1 MFRARKQPGKRPTA
15 DSGNGFR
22 AKKLR
27 TDQQVPTIEDGQRPV
42 DGPVP
47 DEGAAVGAGDRDGAE
62 DATANM
68 SKYARRI
75 VRGQTGNVLLDC
87 EIPRYGTP
95 VERKRCRKAGDFV
108 IGYELGTSPGVPQTQ
123 YLARRQ
129 GTNEFYLL
137 KILSFDPETEIVD
150 KETLQ
155 GKVLLHNEFTLLSM
169 LDDLEGVIHQH
180 GFFSDYAFEER
191 QIERDDG
198 TMASIYTGRI
208 RRRLILVLDCVH
220 AHEFCDESGAYIS
233 LQRHISVAR
242 LSERDALELFYEVV
256 KVVEQLH
263 ARNII
268 HRDLKLNNIVL
279 DRRTGRIVLTN
290 FFLGKHLINEQ
301 ECLFDQRGSPAYI
314 SPDVLGGK
322 PYRGKPSDMWAL
334 GVILYTIV
342 YGKFPFLDTTP
353 SALFRKI
360 READYSIPS
369 GFNTTHET
377 KSLIKRMLTLSPDE
391 RLTAT
396 EVRIELEQSL
406 RKFRRPRTNCD
417 QLVPEVAAEVALSAA
432 PQIAPTLPTTAAEQ
446 QQQQQQLVIDQS
458 IPASKEP
465 FGSFSSPP
473 EPMDVDRPTA
483 VEGEKDA
490 SSKPPTPRF
499 ELSTEQFSR
508 TLEANV
514 RDGETSSSA
523 KHTKPDRTYKVKTT
537 TYRFIPPTGGEGSS
551 SSASS
556 PIHVTSR
563 ESQTRP
569 ATGSL
574 SGVTGGRRSHTP
586 AATITI
592 PAAGDGQ
599 SLASA
604 GSRNWSRFNFNL
616 NLQYTASSYNS
627 AARAVAAAIAAVHS
641 VGSSNAANRAR
652 MERIRTEPGTA
663 NNGSSAAANGS
674 TNPSLP
680 RLVSVS
686 QTVRMVRSGEGTQP
700 PQQQQSSS
708 SPPLIINGPA
718 VHGDVP
724 MGGPEQQRPPGNG
737 TTRRPP
743 LGTLTPAAQR
753 LYAIMNYI
761 SQNNRPPGGTN
772 PRPPVASV
780 APENDPTVAIV
791 GAGGVAIG
799 LDFNGIITA
808 DMADKIVAY
817 LIIHLRT
824 VDWVASVFRSPD
836 GGGSIDPEQRVNNLL
851 ELLRQLGVRME
862 ACNGQIVIRA
872 EQTRDRQQFL
882 SLLLRI
888 AGYNDKYF
896 HQRA

>member
-1 MFRARKQPGKRPTA
+1 MFRARTQLGKRQTA

-22 AKKLR
+22 PKKFR
-27 TDQQVPTIEDGQRPV
+27 TDQQVPTIDEGQTGATDGT
-42 DGPVP
+42 VP
-47 DEGAAVGAGDRDGAE
+47 DGGAVASGDREGE

-75 VRGQTGNVLLDC
+75 VRGQTGNVVLDC

-123 YLARRQ
+123 YLARKQ
-129 GTNEFYLL
+129 DSNEFYLL

-169 LDDLEGVIHQH
+169 LDDLDGVIHQH

-198 TMASIYTGRI
+198 TVHSIYTGRI

-220 AHEFCDESGAYIS
+220 AHEFCDESSAFIS
-233 LQRHISVAR
+233 LQRHISLAR

-360 READYSIPS
+360 READYTIPS

-377 KSLIKRMLTLSPDE
+377 KSLIKRMLTLNPDE
-391 RLTAT
+391 RLTAS
-396 EVRIELEQSL
+396 EVRIELEKNL
-406 RKFRRPRTNCD
+406 RKFRRPRMNCD
-417 QLVPEVAAEVALSAA
+417 QLVPELVDVVPPPVALSSSPDKPVAHG
-432 PQIAPTLPTTAAEQ
+432 
-446 QQQQQQLVIDQS
+446 DQS
-458 IPASKEP
+458 IPTGKESVA
-465 FGSFSSPP
+465 GSSTV
-473 EPMDVDRPTA
+473 EPMTVDTCVNDSVKKNANPFP
-483 VEGEKDA
+483 KFD
-490 SSKPPTPRF
+490 
-499 ELSTEQFSR
+499 LSTEPFSR
-508 TLEANV
+508 ILEANV
-514 RDGETSSSA
+514 NQCRVDETS
-523 KHTKPDRTYKVKTT
+523 KPKGERTYKQEIGEVVA
-537 TYRFIPPTGGEGSS
+537 GGL
-551 SSASS
+551 
-556 PIHVTSR
+556 
-563 ESQTRP
+563 
-569 ATGSL
+569 L
-574 SGVTGGRRSHTP
+574 SGVSANSAPPEHQSTVGGRRSN
-586 AATITI
+586 
-592 PAAGDGQ
+592 
-599 SLASA
+599 ASA
-604 GSRNWSRFNFNL
+604 TSATASGTGEQSTSSNAGRNWSRFNFNL

-627 AARAVAAAIAAVHS
+627 AARAVAAAIAAVHN
-641 VGSSNAANRAR
+641 VGTSSAINRAR
-652 MERIRTEPGTA
+652 MERNRNDPSG
-663 NNGSSAAANGS
+663 NSNGFNAANDR
-674 TNPSLP
+674 PSLP

-686 QTVRMVRSGEGTQP
+686 QTVRTVRSAGGLQHH
-700 PQQQQSSS
+700 QQLS
-708 SPPLIINGPA
+708 SPPPLLIAGPDTNGPEPFA
-718 VHGDVP
+718 LDQTVN
-724 MGGPEQQRPPGNG
+724 RPS
-737 TTRRPP
+737 

-753 LYAIMNYI
+753 LYSIMNYI
-761 SQNNRPPGGTN
+761 SVNNRGPAGGNNQPTT
-772 PRPPVASV
+772 PTAVPPVPAIAETDS
-780 APENDPTVAIV
+780 APA
-791 GAGGVAIG
+791 G
-799 LDFNGIITA
+799 LDFNGIITP

-817 LIIHLRT
+817 LIVNLRSL
-824 VDWVASVFRSPD
+824 DWVANVFRSID
-836 GGGSIDPEQRVNNLL
+836 GGVNDPELRVNNLL

-862 ACNGQIVIRA
+862 ACNGQIVIRT
-872 EQTRDRQQFL
+872 EQTRDRMQFL

-896 HQRA
+896 HQRSS

>member
-1 MFRARKQPGKRPTA
+1 MFRARKQLGKRQTA

-22 AKKLR
+22 PKKFR
-27 TDQQVPTIEDGQRPV
+27 TDQQVPTIDEGQRGAT
-42 DGPVP
+42 DGTVP
-47 DEGAAVGAGDRDGAE
+47 DGGAVASGEREGE

-75 VRGQTGNVLLDC
+75 VRGQTGNVVLDC

-123 YLARRQ
+123 YLARKQ
-129 GTNEFYLL
+129 DSNEFYLL

-169 LDDLEGVIHQH
+169 LDDLDGVIHQH

-191 QIERDDG
+191 QVERDDG
-198 TMASIYTGRI
+198 TVQSIYTGRI

-220 AHEFCDESGAYIS
+220 AHEFCDESSAFIS

-360 READYSIPS
+360 READYTIPS

-377 KSLIKRMLTLSPDE
+377 KSLIKRMLTLNPDE
-391 RLTAT
+391 RLTAC
-396 EVRIELEQSL
+396 EVRIELETNL
-406 RKFRRPRTNCD
+406 RKFRRPRMNCD
-417 QLVPEVAAEVALSAA
+417 QLVPEIVDVVPSLAALSFSSDKPAA
-432 PQIAPTLPTTAAEQ
+432 QG
-446 QQQQQQLVIDQS
+446 DQS
-458 IPASKEP
+458 IPTGKEP
-465 FGSFSSPP
+465 VAGSSTVAPTKVDTYVNGSVKKNANPSPKFDLSA
-473 EPMDVDRPTA
+473 EP
-483 VEGEKDA
+483 
-490 SSKPPTPRF
+490 
-499 ELSTEQFSR
+499 FSR
-508 TLEANV
+508 ILEANV
-514 RDGETSSSA
+514 NQCRAGETS
-523 KHTKPDRTYKVKTT
+523 KPKGERTFKVKTT
-537 TYRFIPPTGGEGSS
+537 TYRFTPTSMTNQLYRQHDIGEVVAEGLLSGGSPN
-551 SSASS
+551 SASS
-556 PIHVTSR
+556 EQQPTV
-563 ESQTRP
+563 
-569 ATGSL
+569 
-574 SGVTGGRRSHTP
+574 GGRRSNASTTS
-586 AATITI
+586 ATASGTGEQSTSSN
-592 PAAGDGQ
+592 AG
-599 SLASA
+599 
-604 GSRNWSRFNFNL
+604 RNWSRFNFNL
-616 NLQYTASSYNS
+616 NLQYSASSYNS
-627 AARAVAAAIAAVHS
+627 AARAVAAAIAAVHN
-641 VGSSNAANRAR
+641 VGTSSAMNRAR
-652 MERIRTEPGTA
+652 MERIRNDPNG
-663 NNGSSAAANGS
+663 NRNGSNA
-674 TNPSLP
+674 TNDRPSLP

-686 QTVRMVRSGEGTQP
+686 QTVRTVRSANGLQN
-700 PQQQQSSS
+700 PQQVSAPSSL
-708 SPPLIINGPA
+708 PIAGPDA
-718 VHGDVP
+718 T
-724 MGGPEQQRPPGNG
+724 GPEPFALDQTVNRPS
-737 TTRRPP
+737 

-753 LYAIMNYI
+753 LYSIMNYI
-761 SQNNRPPGGTN
+761 SVNNRG
-772 PRPPVASV
+772 PVVGNNQPTTPATVPAV
-780 APENDPTVAIV
+780 APIAENDSAL
-791 GAGGVAIG
+791 IG
-799 LDFNGIITA
+799 LDFNGIITP

-817 LIIHLRT
+817 LIVNLRSL
-824 VDWVASVFRSPD
+824 DWVANVFRSID
-836 GGGSIDPEQRVNNLL
+836 GGVNDAELRVNNLL

-872 EQTRDRQQFL
+872 EQTRDRMQFL

-896 HQRA
+896 HQRSS

>member
-1 MFRARKQPGKRPTA
+1 MFRARKQLGKRQTA

-22 AKKLR
+22 PKKFR
-27 TDQQVPTIEDGQRPV
+27 TDQQVPTIDEGQQGTT

-47 DEGAAVGAGDRDGAE
+47 DGSAVGSGEREGE

-123 YLARRQ
+123 YLARKQ
-129 GTNEFYLL
+129 GSNEFYLL

-169 LDDLEGVIHQH
+169 LDDLDGVIHQH

-198 TMASIYTGRI
+198 TVQSIYTGRI

-220 AHEFCDESGAYIS
+220 AHEFCDESSAFIS

-360 READYSIPS
+360 READYTIPS

-377 KSLIKRMLTLSPDE
+377 KSLIKRMLTLNPDE
-391 RLTAT
+391 RLTAS
-396 EVRIELEQSL
+396 EVRMELQQNL
-406 RKFRRPRTNCD
+406 RKFRRPRMNCD
-417 QLVPEVAAEVALSAA
+417 QLVPELVDVQPPLADKLV
-432 PQIAPTLPTTAAEQ
+432 PTAAAAA
-446 QQQQQQLVIDQS
+446 DQS
-458 IPASKEP
+458 IPT
-465 FGSFSSPP
+465 
-473 EPMDVDRPTA
+473 R
-483 VEGEKDA
+483 KDA
-490 SSKPPTPRF
+490 STVEPMEVDSNGSGTSTSEKKYVNPSPKYD
-499 ELSTEQFSR
+499 LSTEQFSR
-508 TLEANV
+508 ILESNV
-514 RDGETSSSA
+514 NQCRTEESSKSKGE
-523 KHTKPDRTYKVKTT
+523 RTYKVKTT
-537 TYRFIPPTGGEGSS
+537 TYRFTPTVHSSVGNRQQDVPVGGGSTGVTNSVPSDQQPTG
-551 SSASS
+551 
-556 PIHVTSR
+556 
-563 ESQTRP
+563 
-569 ATGSL
+569 
-574 SGVTGGRRSHTP
+574 GGRRSNTSS
-586 AATITI
+586 A
-592 PAAGDGQ
+592 
-599 SLASA
+599 SASA
-604 GSRNWSRFNFNL
+604 GGGDQSMTSNAGRNWSRFNFNL

-641 VGSSNAANRAR
+641 VGSSSGVNRAR
-652 MERIRTEPGTA
+652 MERVRNEPNAT
-663 NNGSSAAANGS
+663 
-674 TNPSLP
+674 PSVATDRPTLP

-686 QTVRMVRSGEGTQP
+686 QTVRMVRTTGGSHETP
-700 PQQQQSSS
+700 PPLLINS
-708 SPPLIINGPA
+708 SPDGSGTEPNLVVDQSTN
-718 VHGDVP
+718 
-724 MGGPEQQRPPGNG
+724 RPS
-737 TTRRPP
+737 

-761 SQNNRPPGGTN
+761 SLNNRSGGNNRSVT
-772 PRPPVASV
+772 PATTTVPPVAAPV
-780 APENDPTVAIV
+780 AESDPT
-791 GAGGVAIG
+791 IG
-799 LDFNGIITA
+799 HDFNGIITP
-808 DMADKIVAY
+808 DIADKIVAY
-817 LIIHLRT
+817 LIVNLRNL
-824 VDWVASVFRSPD
+824 DWVANVFRSID
-836 GGGSIDPEQRVNNLL
+836 GVGGVGGGTDPELRVNNLL

-896 HQRA
+896 HQRSS

>member
-1 MFRARKQPGKRPTA
+1 MFRARKQLGKRQTA

-22 AKKLR
+22 AKKFR
-27 TDQQVPTIEDGQRPV
+27 TDQQVPTIDDGQPGPT
-42 DGPVP
+42 DGGTVP
-47 DEGAAVGAGDRDGAE
+47 DEGAAEAGERDGVE

-87 EIPRYGTP
+87 EIPRYGTA

-123 YLARRQ
+123 YLARKQ

-169 LDDLEGVIHQH
+169 LDDLDGVIHQH

-198 TMASIYTGRI
+198 TMQSIYTGRI

-220 AHEFCDESGAYIS
+220 AHEFCDESSAYIS

-242 LSERDALELFYEVV
+242 LSEREALELFYEVV

-360 READYSIPS
+360 READYTIPS

-377 KSLIKRMLTLSPDE
+377 KSLIKRMLTLNPDE

-396 EVRIELEQSL
+396 EVRIELEQNL
-406 RKFRRPRTNCD
+406 RKYRRPRLNCD
-417 QLVPEVAAEVALSAA
+417 QLVPEVLEVLSTA
-432 PQIAPTLPTTAAEQ
+432 PQILPVLLPTSSAK
-446 QQQQQQLVIDQS
+446 LVAFDQS
-458 IPASKEP
+458 IPTSKEP
-465 FGSFSSPP
+465 SASVPA
-473 EPMDVDRPTA
+473 EPMDVDLN
-483 VEGEKDA
+483 VEGDKK
-490 SSKPPTPRF
+490 STLLNPTPRF
-499 ELSTEQFSR
+499 DLSTEQFSR

-514 RDGETSSSA
+514 ANQCRGEETS
-523 KHTKPDRTYKVKTT
+523 TKSKAERTYKVKTT
-537 TYRFIPPTGGEGSS
+537 TYRFIPPTSHSSPTGQAYRVDPLPGGEGSS
-551 SSASS
+551 AA
-556 PIHVTSR
+556 IHIIPR
-563 ESQTRP
+563 ESQTRS
-569 ATGSL
+569 ASSTSL
-574 SGVTGGRRSHTP
+574 PTANGGRRSH
-586 AATITI
+586 
-592 PAAGDGQ
+592 
-599 SLASA
+599 ASA
-604 GSRNWSRFNFNL
+604 TAISAAEQPMSSTPGGRNWSRFNFNL

-641 VGSSNAANRAR
+641 VV
-652 MERIRTEPGTA
+652 I
-663 NNGSSAAANGS
+663 
-674 TNPSLP
+674 
-680 RLVSVS
+680 
-686 QTVRMVRSGEGTQP
+686 
-700 PQQQQSSS
+700 
-708 SPPLIINGPA
+708 
-718 VHGDVP
+718 GDVP
-724 MGGPEQQRPPGNG
+724 MVTEPAPQPPLLEQSSNA
-737 TTRRPP
+737 RPP

-761 SQNNRPPGGTN
+761 SHNNRPVGN
-772 PRPPVASV
+772 IRQPVAANV
-780 APENDPTVAIV
+780 ITAAPENDPTVAA
-791 GAGGVAIG
+791 AGSVIG
-799 LDFNGIITA
+799 HDFTGIITA
-808 DMADKIVAY
+808 EMADKIVAY
-817 LIIHLRT
+817 LIINLRT
-824 VDWVASVFRSPD
+824 VDWVANVFRSPD

-896 HQRA
+896 HQRS

>member
-1 MFRARKQPGKRPTA
+1 MFRARKQLGKRQTA

-22 AKKLR
+22 PKKFR
-27 TDQQVPTIEDGQRPV
+27 TDQQVPTIDEGQTGAV
-42 DGPVP
+42 DGAVP
-47 DEGAAVGAGDRDGAE
+47 DGAGAVGSSERGEGE
-62 DATANM
+62 DATVNM

-123 YLARRQ
+123 YLARKQ
-129 GTNEFYLL
+129 GTSEFYLL

-169 LDDLEGVIHQH
+169 LDDLDGVIHQH

-198 TMASIYTGRI
+198 KMQSIYTGRI

-220 AHEFCDESGAYIS
+220 AHEFCDESSAFIS
-233 LQRHISVAR
+233 LQRHMLVAR

-360 READYSIPS
+360 READYTIPS

-377 KSLIKRMLTLSPDE
+377 KSLIKRMLTLNPDE
-391 RLTAT
+391 RLTAS
-396 EVRIELEQSL
+396 EVRIELQQNL
-406 RKFRRPRTNCD
+406 RKCRRPRINCD
-417 QLVPEVAAEVALSAA
+417 QLVPELVDVQPPA
-432 PQIAPTLPTTAAEQ
+432 TLPSSADKLAHG
-446 QQQQQQLVIDQS
+446 DQS
-458 IPASKEP
+458 IPTGTESASAR
-465 FGSFSSPP
+465 SNV
-473 EPMDVDRPTA
+473 EPMEIDPCVNSS
-483 VEGEKDA
+483 EKMVVNPSPKFD
-490 SSKPPTPRF
+490 
-499 ELSTEQFSR
+499 LSTEQFSR
-508 TLEANV
+508 ILEANV
-514 RDGETSSSA
+514 NQCRTEESSPKSKGE
-523 KHTKPDRTYKVKTT
+523 RTFKVKTT
-537 TYRFIPPTGGEGSS
+537 TYRFTPTAVAAGQLHRQQDLVEGVTVGGLHPGGSS
-551 SSASS
+551 PS
-556 PIHVTSR
+556 
-563 ESQTRP
+563 EQQP
-569 ATGSL
+569 AA
-574 SGVTGGRRSHTP
+574 GGRRSNTS
-586 AATITI
+586 AT
-592 PAAGDGQ
+592 AGNSVASGEQ
-599 SLASA
+599 SLSSNA
-604 GSRNWSRFNFNL
+604 GRNWSRFNFNL

-641 VGSSNAANRAR
+641 VGTSSTGNRSR
-652 MERIRTEPGTA
+652 VERIRNEPS
-663 NNGSSAAANGS
+663 GSGPNV
-674 TNPSLP
+674 TNDRPSLP
-680 RLVSVS
+680 RLLSVS
-686 QTVRMVRSGEGTQP
+686 QTVRMVRSAGGA
-700 PQQQQSSS
+700 QQQPQL
-708 SPPLIINGPA
+708 SPPPLLITGPDANGAEPN
-718 VHGDVP
+718 VP
-724 MGGPEQQRPPGNG
+724 FPPFAFEQTVNRPS
-737 TTRRPP
+737 
-743 LGTLTPAAQR
+743 LATLPPAAQR

-761 SQNNRPPGGTN
+761 SLNNR
-772 PRPPVASV
+772 
-780 APENDPTVAIV
+780 APAGNNRSATLATTALPTAAPI
-791 GAGGVAIG
+791 AETDSTIG
-799 LDFNGIITA
+799 LDFNGIVTPEI
-808 DMADKIVAY
+808 ADKIVAY
-817 LIIHLRT
+817 LIVNLRSL
-824 VDWVASVFRSPD
+824 DWVANVFRSID
-836 GGGSIDPEQRVNNLL
+836 GGVNDPELRVNNLL

-862 ACNGQIVIRA
+862 ALNGQIVIRA

-896 HQRA
+896 HQRSS

>member
-27 TDQQVPTIEDGQRPV
+27 TDQQVPTIEDGQRP
-42 DGPVP
+42 
-47 DEGAAVGAGDRDGAE
+47 

-369 GFNTTHET
+369 GFNTTYET

-417 QLVPEVAAEVALSAA
+417 QLVPE
-432 PQIAPTLPTTAAEQ
+432 
-446 QQQQQQLVIDQS
+446 
-458 IPASKEP
+458 EP

-473 EPMDVDRPTA
+473 EPMDVDRPAA

-514 RDGETSSSA
+514 REGETSSSA

-551 SSASS
+551 SSTSS

-569 ATGSL
+569 PTGSL
-574 SGVTGGRRSHTP
+574 SGVNGGRRTHTP

-604 GSRNWSRFNFNL
+604 GSRNWSR
-616 NLQYTASSYNS
+616 
-627 AARAVAAAIAAVHS
+627 
-641 VGSSNAANRAR
+641 
-652 MERIRTEPGTA
+652 
-663 NNGSSAAANGS
+663 
-674 TNPSLP
+674 
-680 RLVSVS
+680 

-708 SPPLIINGPA
+708 PPLIINGPV
-718 VHGDVP
+718 VHGD
-724 MGGPEQQRPPGNG
+724 PEQQRPPGNS

-761 SQNNRPPGGTN
+761 SQNNRPPGGNN

>member
-1 MFRARKQPGKRPTA
+1 MFRARKQLGKRQTA

-22 AKKLR
+22 PKKFR
-27 TDQQVPTIEDGQRPV
+27 TDQQVPTIDEGQQGTT

-47 DEGAAVGAGDRDGAE
+47 DGSAEASSERDGE

-123 YLARRQ
+123 YLARKQ
-129 GTNEFYLL
+129 GSNEFYLL

-169 LDDLEGVIHQH
+169 LDDLDGVIHQH

-198 TMASIYTGRI
+198 TVHSIYTGRI

-220 AHEFCDESGAYIS
+220 AHEFCDESSAYIS

-360 READYSIPS
+360 READYTIPS

-377 KSLIKRMLTLSPDE
+377 KSLIKRMLTLNPDE
-391 RLTAT
+391 RLTAS
-396 EVRIELEQSL
+396 EVRIELKQNL
-406 RKFRRPRTNCD
+406 RKFRRPRMNCD
-417 QLVPEVAAEVALSAA
+417 QLVPELVVAVQPSLADK
-432 PQIAPTLPTTAAEQ
+432 
-446 QQQQQQLVIDQS
+446 LVPAIDQS
-458 IPASKEP
+458 IPTGKESA
-465 FGSFSSPP
+465 GSGSIV
-473 EPMDVDRPTA
+473 EPMEVDPSGSGSRS
-483 VEGEKDA
+483 EKMYVNPSPKFD
-490 SSKPPTPRF
+490 
-499 ELSTEQFSR
+499 LSTEQFSR
-508 TLEANV
+508 ILEANV
-514 RDGETSSSA
+514 NQCRAGETSKS
-523 KHTKPDRTYKVKTT
+523 KGERTYKVKTT
-537 TYRFIPPTGGEGSS
+537 TYRFTPTVVNRHQDSGEGV
-551 SSASS
+551 
-556 PIHVTSR
+556 PV
-563 ESQTRP
+563 
-569 ATGSL
+569 
-574 SGVTGGRRSHTP
+574 GVTNPVPSDQQPTVGGRRSTTS
-586 AATITI
+586 ATVS
-592 PAAGDGQ
+592 GGGEQ
-599 SLASA
+599 SIASN

-641 VGSSNAANRAR
+641 RVRN
-652 MERIRTEPGTA
+652 EPSG
-663 NNGSSAAANGS
+663 NSSAPTVS
-674 TNPSLP
+674 TDRPSLP

-686 QTVRMVRSGEGTQP
+686 QTVRMVRSAGGSSHQP
-700 PQQQQSSS
+700 QP
-708 SPPLIINGPA
+708 SPPPLLIIS
-718 VHGDVP
+718 
-724 MGGPEQQRPPGNG
+724 PEGNG
-737 TTRRPP
+737 AEPNVPFPPFVDQTVNRPS

-761 SQNNRPPGGTN
+761 SLNNRPPIGNNRTGT
-772 PRPPVASV
+772 PATTTVPSGTPVTES
-780 APENDPTVAIV
+780 DPT
-791 GAGGVAIG
+791 IG
-799 LDFNGIITA
+799 HDFNGIITPEI
-808 DMADKIVAY
+808 ADKIVAY
-817 LIIHLRT
+817 LIVNLRSL
-824 VDWVASVFRSPD
+824 DWVANVFRSID
-836 GGGSIDPEQRVNNLL
+836 GGATDPELRVNNLL

-896 HQRA
+896 HQRSS